1 MVGKS
6 SPIIC
11 PGNVTVCLA
20 TVLKTFHPTD
30 SPLEVWRH
38 DESNHQ
44 TVTSVHDGN
53 GRRVLNVQG
62 NAHEKATRVFLKH
75 VLQKKPTTIYQ
86 I

>member
-1 MVGKS
+1 MVGK

-20 TVLKTFHPTD
+20 TVLKKFHTTD
-30 SPLEVWRH
+30 SPLEVRRY

-44 TVTSVHDGN
+44 TVTSVHGN
-53 GRRVLNVQG
+53 GRVLNVQG